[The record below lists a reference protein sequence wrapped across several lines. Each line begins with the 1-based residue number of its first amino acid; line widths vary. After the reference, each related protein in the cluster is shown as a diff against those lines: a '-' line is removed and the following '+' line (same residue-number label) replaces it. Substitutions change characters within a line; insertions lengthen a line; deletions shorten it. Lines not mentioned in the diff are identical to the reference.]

1 MKRRQFMQ
9 SVLPVGAM
17 LASPAVWAQSKVQA
31 KAQSRVV
38 VVGGGYAGAT
48 AAKYL
53 RVWGEAKIDVT
64 LVEANPQ
71 FVSCPLSNL
80 VLGGFRQMSD
90 ITLSYD
96 NLVKRHGVRLV
107 RDYAQT
113 VDREKQ
119 ILQLAGG
126 QSLPYDRLILSPGVD
141 FLWDQL
147 PGMQSAEAQQKV
159 MHAWKAGPQT
169 ATLRKQ
175 LEAMPDGG
183 TFVISIPP
191 APFRCPPG
199 PYERACQVAAYFAQH
214 KKKSKVLILDANDDV
229 LSKGPLF
236 KKAWAE
242 HYKGIVEYV
251 PKFTTADVDAD
262 SNTVISDFGDKMPG
276 AVINVIPPQRAG
288 AIAVQAGVANM
299 NKRWCEVDFLTFES
313 TQAKNIHVL
322 GDAIQVAPLM
332 PKSGHM
338 ANQHAK
344 VCAAAVIDLLNGDT
358 PNQAPMLNNTC
369 YSYVSEKEVVHI
381 ASVHAYNAERKTFLS
396 VPGAG
401 GLSVAANEQETAY
414 AESWAQNI
422 WADTLA

>member
-9 SVLPVGAM
+9 AVGGALPAAAM
-17 LASPAVWAQSKVQA
+17 LGSPLVRAQSKARA
-31 KAQSRVV
+31 KVV
-38 VVGGGYAGAT
+38 VVGGGYGGAT

-53 RVWGEAKIDVT
+53 RLWGEGKIDVT
-64 LVEANPQ
+64 LVEPNPQ

-80 VLGGFRQMSD
+80 VLGGFRQIAD

-96 NLVKRHGVRLV
+96 NLANRHGVRLV
-107 RDYAQT
+107 RDYAQA
-113 VDREKQ
+113 VDKEKSV
-119 ILQLAGG
+119 LKLAGG

-141 FLWDQL
+141 FLWEQL
-147 PGMQSAEAQQKV
+147 PGMNTAEAQQKI

-169 ATLRKQ
+169 VTLRKQ

-183 TFVISIPP
+183 TFIISIPP

-199 PYERACQVAAYFAQH
+199 PYERACQVAAYFARH

-242 HYKGIVEYV
+242 QYQGIVEYT
-251 PKFTTADVDAD
+251 PRFTTADVDAAG
-262 SNTVISDFGDKMPG
+262 NTVISDFGDKIQG
-276 AVINVIPPQRAG
+276 AVVNVIPPQRAG
-288 AIAVQAGVANM
+288 SIALQAGLANM
-299 NKRWCEVDFLTFES
+299 NKRWCEVDFLSFES
-313 TQAKNIHVL
+313 TQAKNIHIL

-344 VCAAAVIDLLNGDT
+344 VCAAAVIDLLNGDR

-369 YSYVSEKEVVHI
+369 YSYVSEREVVHI
-381 ASVHAYNAERKTFLS
+381 SSVHAYSADKKTFLS

-401 GLSVAANEQETAY
+401 GLSAAANEAETKY

-422 WADTLA
+422 WADMLV